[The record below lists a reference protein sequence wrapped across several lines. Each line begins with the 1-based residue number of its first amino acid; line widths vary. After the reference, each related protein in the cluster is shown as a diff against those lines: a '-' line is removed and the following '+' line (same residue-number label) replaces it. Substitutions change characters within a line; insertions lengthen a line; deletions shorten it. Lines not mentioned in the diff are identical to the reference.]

1 MKQNHS
7 LGRIETSD
15 IFINDVH
22 SVKIFLIASSCGGS
36 KPLEI
41 LMEKKKEILMEPGT
55 LVKQKISRNLFK
67 RQEGCKL

>member
-41 LMEKKKEILMEPGT
+41 LMEKKK
-55 LVKQKISRNLFK
+55 KF
-67 RQEGCKL
+67 